1 MFTVIITF
9 PAIKEGQD
17 TAFREWFEWSNTEFV
32 NHQGFIQR
40 LLLKP
45 VQGEGN
51 YVAIVEHESRETFMA
66 MHTSP
71 AHEEAGRRV
80 ASLLDGHPTPQF
92 YEVVIGGKAR
102 DSK

>member
-1 MFTVIITF
+1 MFTVIINF

-17 TAFREWFEWSNTEFV
+17 AAFREWFDRSNKEFV
-32 NHQGFIQR
+32 NHKGFIQR

-45 VQGEGN
+45 AQGGGN
-51 YVAIVEHESRETFMA
+51 YVAIVVHESRETFMA

-92 YEVVIGGKAR
+92 YEVVIKG
-102 DSK
+102 

>member
-9 PAIKEGQD
+9 PAIKEGKD
-17 TAFREWFEWSNTEFV
+17 TAFREWFEWSSTEFV

-66 MHTSP
+66 MHNSP

-80 ASLLDGHPTPQF
+80 ASLLDGHPVPLF
-92 YEVVIGGKAR
+92 YEVVAGG
-102 DSK
+102 

>member
-1 MFTVIITF
+1 MFSVIINF
-9 PAIKEGQD
+9 PAIKEGKD
-17 TAFREWFEWSNTEFV
+17 TAFREWFERSNKEFV
-32 NHQGFIQR
+32 NHKGFIQR

-45 VQGEGN
+45 VQGGGN
-51 YVAIVEHESRETFMA
+51 YVAIVVHESLETFMA

-92 YEVVIGGKAR
+92 YEVVIGG
-102 DSK
+102 